1 MRSHWIFVERNKEF
15 RVSLLQ
21 HVGSHVDSWGGF
33 QVGHGGFP
41 NLYRDLRGD
50 LRVVT
55 SAASAPPAPNISRL
69 IVPPIAP

>member
-41 NLYRDLRGD
+41 ICTEIF
-50 LRVVT
+50 VV
-55 SAASAPPAPNISRL
+55 ISVL
-69 IVPPIAP
+69 LHQQPQLLQLQTLVD